1 MRVLFAGLPKEILV
15 KQMNMKDDSETDEY
29 HRYCYEACKSRKK
42 TLESDREY
50 HTSIAT
56 LDTKSTL
63 RVLIY
68 SYFLAKAIGVI
79 SNPSLVVVVDK
90 TF

>member
-1 MRVLFAGLPKEILV
+1 MKQV
-15 KQMNMKDDSETDEY
+15 KV
-29 HRYCYEACKSRKK
+29 AKK
-42 TLESDREY
+42 NLESDREY

-79 SNPSLVVVVDK
+79 GILSLVVVVDK
-90 TF
+90 IF